1 MKTPAHPRRIIITG
15 HSVATP
21 LEQLLIK
28 RLTRGSTRGYGF
40 FVQASKGFHALA
52 ALPVVMGEATK
63 KDGPALEAATG
74 DMSHD
79 LPLSTSRG
87 DSVSLEDC
95 ELQYNQFVEKFGAMN
110 PIIHVLALMGL
121 SEEYERFQRLVPGV
135 NLFRE
140 EDPRQVM
147 EMEHEEG
154 SLKYHAIRNKS
165 FAWSWKAMVWSMD
178 ARTREK
184 YARGGIIAFWFAPRE
199 EIDVREFMY
208 EPGTFKVPPKV
219 WDFYITRAADG
230 ATHRFHPEFGGV
242 TEELCLRRP
251 DTPPPERFEQTKRES
266 SYPPQ
271 KRRAEPNAQEKAKA
285 AAHCQKPEIDSR
297 RSESP
302 SKSSAISNSLGR
314 GHGQG
319 CCNSARS
326 GSGVNKSMINA
337 LMSGQ
342 VWAFCAIF

>member
-1 MKTPAHPRRIIITG
+1 
-15 HSVATP
+15 
-21 LEQLLIK
+21 
-28 RLTRGSTRGYGF
+28 
-40 FVQASKGFHALA
+40 
-52 ALPVVMGEATK
+52 MGEATK

-165 FAWSWKAMVWSMD
+165 LPWSWKAMAWSLD

-199 EIDVREFMY
+199 EIDRVRQSIFGL
-208 EPGTFKVPPKV
+208 GTFNEPPKV
-219 WDFYITRAADG
+219 WDFYIRRTDG
-230 ATHRFHPEFGGV
+230 VTHRFHPDYGGV
-242 TEELCLRRP
+242 TGELCIPRP
-251 DTPPPERFEQTKRES
+251 DTAPPEGFEQTCSKS
-266 SYPPQ
+266 NYPP
-271 KRRAEPNAQEKAKA
+271 KGRAESNSEETAKA
-285 AAHCQKPEIDSR
+285 AHYHKPEGESR

-302 SKSSAISNSLGR
+302 SKNSAISNSLDR
-314 GHGQG
+314 GHGPG
-319 CCNSARS
+319 CSNSAS
-326 GSGVNKSMINA
+326 SS
-337 LMSGQ
+337 SGQ
-342 VWAFCAIF
+342 CKSILNVLALESSKGKAGFYHDVVDIGRRRERQSEEAQATQQGSCRMVGGGGPRERKSTVTRPAGREPPNR